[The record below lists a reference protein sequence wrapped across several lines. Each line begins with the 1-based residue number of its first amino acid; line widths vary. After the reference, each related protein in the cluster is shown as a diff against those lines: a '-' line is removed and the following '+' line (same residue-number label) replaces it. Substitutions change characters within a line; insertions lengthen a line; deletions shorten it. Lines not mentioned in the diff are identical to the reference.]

1 MKDQTRRGS
10 PVYGMTDAQICDH
23 WWRRAQWE
31 EAEYQRQVAE
41 AGEIESEAT

>member
-1 MKDQTRRGS
+1 
-10 PVYGMTDAQICDH
+10 MTDAQLCDH

-41 AGEIESEAT
+41 AQADPTESESEA